1 MNSWLSS
8 PETVTFLISML
19 PISELRGALP
29 YGLSQGLSP
38 WKAYS
43 IAVAGNIVPVLPLLL
58 GLKKISALA
67 QRWTKGEKLLH
78 WTLGRAEK
86 RQDLVK
92 KYGFAG
98 LIVLVAIPFP
108 VTGAWTGTLVSFL
121 LSIETKYAFLAICI
135 GVGLAGIIVLLA
147 SLGVIGLVGFRI

>member
-1 MNSWLSS
+1 MNSWLLP
-8 PETVTFLISML
+8 PETLTFLISML

-43 IAVAGNIVPVLPLLL
+43 ISVAGNMVPVLPLLL
-58 GLKKISALA
+58 GLKGISALA
-67 QRWTKGEKLLH
+67 RRWTKGEKLLD
-78 WTLGRAEK
+78 WTIGRAER

-92 KYGFAG
+92 KYGFGG
-98 LIVLVAIPFP
+98 LVLLVAIPLP

-121 LSIETKYAFLAICI
+121 LSIEAKYAFLAICI

-147 SLGVIGLVGFRI
+147 SLGVIGLVGFKI